1 MDIQTI
7 LISLCLISPGQLT
20 RTSNNQRTNSTP
32 NFPWSQLKR
41 KQKLR
46 QKTIWSTA
54 SYIYYLVLIRNIPLI
69 SSEPVENSKKKKK
82 REQIIVQSATSK
94 PHKIK
99 VSFFSLLL
107 NQNVN
112 ERKKNTDWKRGKKK
126 EILDIP
132 SWQIVDKAEDHR
144 EITAA
149 VGGEA
154 GAHVGGHGVGH
165 VAQDGKRSGTL
176 FLQLGQDGWGNG
188 EDFFAPDGHAVAW
201 DSERWSRNT
210 ERSDGRWARG
220 GRHSRWR
227 GRSGI
232 LERELELKRRERAL
246 SVVDDS
252 LTTTT
257 LFSVQFVFILFLFF
271 LRWVNFTYAP
281 EVFFDGK
288 TPSKNNKW
296 NRLFLCAFHR
306 CSKS

>member
-32 NFPWSQLKR
+32 NLPGSQLKR
-41 KQKLR
+41 RQKLR
-46 QKTIWSTA
+46 QKTIWSTT

-69 SSEPVENSKKKKK
+69 SSEPVENSKKKTNSKTNNYTVSYK
-82 REQIIVQSATSK
+82 QTTQDQSL
-94 PHKIK
+94 
-99 VSFFSLLL
+99 FFSLLL

-112 ERKKNTDWKRGKKK
+112 ERKKKITDWKRGKKK
-126 EILDIP
+126 EIWDIP

-188 EDFFAPDGHAVAW
+188 DDFYAPDGHAVTW

-220 GRHSRWR
+220 GRHFRWR
-227 GRSGI
+227 ERSGI
-232 LERELELKRRERAL
+232 LERELELKRRARERADYRVWL
-246 SVVDDS
+246 M
-252 LTTTT
+252 
-257 LFSVQFVFILFLFF
+257 I
-271 LRWVNFTYAP
+271 R
-281 EVFFDGK
+281 
-288 TPSKNNKW
+288 
-296 NRLFLCAFHR
+296 
-306 CSKS
+306 